1 MSLLGGRMTWSRAA
15 TLLLVWACILP
26 GLSGCEYADDG
37 PSPAITPSRTTRP
50 ASSQLP
56 SAPDLGNVE
65 NRNFT
70 ALSAL
75 LGDRPENASLEG
87 IGRLS
92 GDGFRKSVSVLA
104 EGTYSVTAACAGMP
118 RAHLTISQAGILD
131 GHELELSLDCGKAT
145 RAEVDFSRGPV
156 QVHAFYPTTGPA
168 SGAVAGFWIAPAP
181 PTP

>member
-1 MSLLGGRMTWSRAA
+1 MRWSRAA
-15 TLLLVWACILP
+15 TLLLVGSCAVT

-37 PSPAITPSRTTRP
+37 PSPAATPSRTSRP
-50 ASSQLP
+50 VSSPLP

-75 LGDRPENASLEG
+75 LGNHPENASLEG

-92 GDGFRKSVSVLA
+92 GDGFRKSVSALA

-118 RAHLTISQAGILD
+118 GAYLSISQAGILD
-131 GHELELSLDCGKAT
+131 GGGLELKLDCGTTT
-145 RAEVDFSRGPV
+145 RTEVDFSKGPV

-168 SGAVAGFWIAPAP
+168 TGAVAGFWIEPSPPALGNK
-181 PTP
+181 